1 VWLNPYL
8 YEAEWRFSVEWE
20 ECVTEDNRIKK
31 LRNLNIDLLYQD
43 NLPWGR
49 RVNIEPAP
57 GAARDFLEWGSIRL
71 GRHNINRTPVQ
82 VETRWAGSHFVIFSG
97 GHRIVVPGLSGGL
110 EFLGLTIASESDS
123 LILHHEQEV
132 LLQHTGETE
141 RYLGL
146 WSMQLERR
154 VGEIF
159 TEP

>member
-1 VWLNPYL
+1 
-8 YEAEWRFSVEWE
+8 
-20 ECVTEDNRIKK
+20 
-31 LRNLNIDLLYQD
+31 
-43 NLPWGR
+43 
-49 RVNIEPAP
+49 
-57 GAARDFLEWGSIRL
+57 
-71 GRHNINRTPVQ
+71 
-82 VETRWAGSHFVIFSG
+82 VIFSG